1 MPDSAEPILSI
12 RPHPQAIVAAV
23 MCRQLNHDT
32 SQRLRTELEA
42 AVAQSPTLPL
52 VLDVSQV
59 EFMPSL
65 AMGMLVTTHKT
76 LTQAGR
82 KCVVT
87 GFQPFVLESLKLAG
101 LHRFFVIHD
110 TVDAGLN
117 SL

>member
-1 MPDSAEPILSI
+1 MPDSAEPILTI

-23 MCRQLNHDT
+23 ACRQLNLET
-32 SQRLRTELEA
+32 SQRLRTELDA
-42 AVAQSPTLPL
+42 ALAQSPTAPL
-52 VLDVSQV
+52 VLDLSQV

-65 AMGMLVTTHKT
+65 AMGILVTTHKT

-82 KCVVT
+82 KCVVA
-87 GFQPFVLESLKLAG
+87 GCQPFVLESLKLAA